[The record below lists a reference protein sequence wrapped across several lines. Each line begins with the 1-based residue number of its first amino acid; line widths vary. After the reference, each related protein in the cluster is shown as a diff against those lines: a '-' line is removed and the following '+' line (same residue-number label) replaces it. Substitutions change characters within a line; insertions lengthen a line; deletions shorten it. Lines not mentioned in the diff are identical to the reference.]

1 MKILL
6 LVFILLA
13 FCSKADSQSKI
24 ISFTSGTAIVIV
36 TSQNNIW
43 IAADSKGN
51 ENNGKSIRTFTECKI
66 GSSKHCFFATAGRFT
81 SMNGIENNKEVK
93 IFDIDHI
100 LTKSIETTKN
110 IDEATSNA
118 TLVITQILN
127 KIIPPTKISNPNIY
141 KMFNGLMFKSAICT
155 FENNVNKLN
164 TIEVS
169 FINDSLKIKTL
180 SHVGLSG
187 VLRLGLVEEILKH
200 YSENPSYLNDGI
212 DMKNK
217 LEFLI
222 RLEIKAHPKDVDLP
236 IDVLKVNNDNTFNW
250 LSENRHCF

>member
-1 MKILL
+1 
-6 LVFILLA
+6 
-13 FCSKADSQSKI
+13 
-24 ISFTSGTAIVIV
+24 
-36 TSQNNIW
+36 
-43 IAADSKGN
+43 
-51 ENNGKSIRTFTECKI
+51 
-66 GSSKHCFFATAGRFT
+66 
-81 SMNGIENNKEVK
+81 
-93 IFDIDHI
+93 
-100 LTKSIETTKN
+100 
-110 IDEATSNA
+110 
-118 TLVITQILN
+118 
-127 KIIPPTKISNPNIY
+127 
-141 KMFNGLMFKSAICT
+141 MFKSAICT